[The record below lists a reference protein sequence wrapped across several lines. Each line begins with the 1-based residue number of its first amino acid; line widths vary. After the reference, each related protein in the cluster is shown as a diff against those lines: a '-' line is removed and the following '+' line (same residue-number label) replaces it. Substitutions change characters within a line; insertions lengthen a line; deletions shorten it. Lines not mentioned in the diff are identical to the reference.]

1 MKLAQLA
8 VNKAVAFSM
17 FFLIIVGFGI
27 FSFTQLRTDLLPDI
41 KFPIIV
47 VLTQYKGVAP
57 EDMETLISRP
67 IEETVGRV
75 ANVKRVS
82 SRSSM
87 GNSAVII
94 EFDWG
99 IDMDMA
105 EFNVRKNLD
114 FVRGYLPED
123 ADEPLTFTFDPSLQP
138 ILILGLTSGK
148 LTQTSLRSVSEER
161 IEPRLERIEGVAA
174 ANTIGGAKRQIL
186 IEVNPHA
193 LQAKGLSISEV
204 TQAIRLENV
213 RFPGGFV
220 TQQEQEYTIRTLG
233 LYQSVDQIRNTVV
246 AYKSGTPVYLR
257 DVADVRDWFEETR
270 GIVRTNRKPAIMMFV
285 QKQSDANAVQTI
297 NRVTRAISGIEKSV
311 GEGVRIEK
319 LFDQS
324 DFINKSISN
333 LTTTAGLAF
342 LLTGLV
348 LLFFTHNIR
357 SSLIVSFA
365 IPFSVIST
373 FGVMNLGN
381 LTLNII
387 SLAGL
392 ALAIGLL
399 VDNSIV
405 VLENIYRLREDGAE
419 RRVAAI
425 EGSSQVTR
433 AITGSTLTTL
443 AVFVPILFVPGIAGV
458 MFNDM
463 VITICFSLVVSLFV
477 ALTLIPLLSSRYLR
491 MTAASVDLLKS
502 RQEAAAEAGKSMTIS
517 DRIAGFLTIITNT
530 HERSLR
536 WAIRHK
542 KFTLAVV
549 AISFFGALGLLTDIG
564 TEFIPQTDQ
573 SYIRLEVEMAM
584 GTALDVTEQVI
595 DRVEREV
602 MEAVPEIR
610 TMTAIIGNPGTIA
623 ASFQGTGSN
632 FTEFHIGLV
641 PLSERKRSQS
651 QITDAM
657 RARLEK
663 IAGIKYRF
671 RQGGMEIGEGDV
683 QVKIFGYNLNT
694 LRMLADQVEQQV
706 KTIRGVVDV
715 KSAIQGGQPEYLID
729 IDRNRTAQL
738 GLKTAVVSDVVY
750 NSIQGAI
757 ASRYLD
763 QGEEHEILVRL
774 PAAYRARTDILENLL
789 IRTPLGTQIPLKAVA
804 EVRED
809 TSPFTITR
817 ENQQRMASVALSVSG
832 RDLGGVIFDVSKKLA
847 AYSFP
852 PETRHEVAGVAED
865 MRESFM
871 YLGIA
876 ILIAFIVVYMV
887 MAGIFESL
895 VQPFVIIF
903 TVPLAV
909 IGVAGA
915 LYLTGTI
922 ISVTALIGMIML
934 IGIVVNNG
942 IIMVDFMNQ
951 LRAEGM
957 HMEEAVVA
965 AAKIRLRPVLMTA
978 LTTVLAMLPLALGL
992 GEGGETW
999 SPMAR
1004 SVMGGLLVS
1013 TALAVIVIPILY
1025 MIIVSFTE
1033 RLKKRLMK
1041 READA
1046 PAAGASHPAEGLQE

>member
-27 FSFTQLRTDLLPDI
+27 FSFTQLRTALLPDI
-41 KFPIIV
+41 KFPIVV

-67 IEETVGRV
+67 IEEAVGRV

-87 GNSAVII
+87 GNSAVMI

-105 EFNVRKNLD
+105 EFNIRKNLD
-114 FVRGYLPED
+114 FVRGYLPDD

-138 ILILGLTSGK
+138 ILILGLTSEK
-148 LTQTSLRSVSEER
+148 LGPTALRRLSEER
-161 IEPRLERIEGVAA
+161 IEPRLERIDGVAT

-186 IEVNPHA
+186 IDVNPHA
-193 LQAKGLSISEV
+193 LQAKGLSISDV
-204 TQAIRLENV
+204 TQAVRLENV

-220 TQQEQEYTIRTLG
+220 TQQDQEYTIRTLG
-233 LYQSVDQIRNTVV
+233 LYQSVEQIRNTVIT
-246 AYKSGTPVYLR
+246 YKSGAPIYLHH
-257 DVADVRDWFEETR
+257 VAEVRDWFEETR
-270 GIVRTNRKPAIMMFV
+270 GIVRTDRKPAIMMFV
-285 QKQSDANAVQTI
+285 QKQSDANTVQTV
-297 NRVTRAISGIEKSV
+297 NRVTRAMPAVEKAV
-311 GEGVRIEK
+311 GEDVHLKK

-333 LTTTAGLAF
+333 LSTTAGLAF
-342 LLTGLV
+342 LLTGVV

-405 VLENIYRLREDGAE
+405 VLENIYRLREGGAE
-419 RRVAAI
+419 RRAAAI
-425 EGSSQVTR
+425 DGSSQVTR

-458 MFNDM
+458 MFKDM
-463 VITICFSLVVSLFV
+463 VITICFSLMVSLFV

-502 RQEAAAEAGKSMTIS
+502 KQDAAAVKKSTALS
-517 DRIAGFLTIITNT
+517 DRIAGLLTTITNT

-536 WAIRHK
+536 WAVRHK
-542 KFTLAVV
+542 KFTLAGV
-549 AISFFGALGLLTDIG
+549 ALLLFASLGLLSTIG

-573 SYIRLEVEMAM
+573 SYIRLEVEMAR

-595 DRVEREV
+595 DRVEREIT
-602 MEAVPEIR
+602 EAVPEIK

-623 ASFQGTGSN
+623 GSFQGIGSN
-632 FTEFHIGLV
+632 FTEFHIGLI
-641 PLSERKRSQS
+641 PIRERKRSQS
-651 QITDAM
+651 KITDAM
-657 RARLEK
+657 RTRLDK
-663 IAGIKYRF
+663 IAGIEYRF
-671 RQGGMEIGEGDV
+671 RQGGMELGEGDV
-683 QVKIFGYNLNT
+683 QVKIFGYDLNT
-694 LRMLADQVEQQV
+694 LRNLAGQVEQQV
-706 KTIRGVVDV
+706 KAIRGVVDV
-715 KSAIQGGQPEYLID
+715 KSAIQGGQPEYLIA
-729 IDRNRTAQL
+729 IDRQRTAQL

-774 PAAYRARTDILENLL
+774 PALYRARTDILENLL
-789 IRTPLGTQIPLKAVA
+789 IRTPTGAQIHLKAVA
-804 EVRED
+804 TIKQD

-832 RDLGGVIFDVSKKLA
+832 RDLGGVITDVTQKLA
-847 AYSFP
+847 GFPFP
-852 PETRHEVAGVAED
+852 PDTRHEVAGAAED

-871 YLGIA
+871 YLGLA

-903 TVPLAV
+903 TVPLAI
-909 IGVAGA
+909 IGVAWA

-922 ISVTALIGMIML
+922 ISVTALIGMVML

-951 LRAEGM
+951 LREEGM
-957 HMEEAVVA
+957 AMEEAVIA

-999 SPMAR
+999 APMAR
-1004 SVMGGLLVS
+1004 SVMGGLFAS

-1025 MIIVSFTE
+1025 MFIVSFTE
-1033 RLKKRLMK
+1033 RLKKRWQK

-1046 PAAGASHPAEGLQE
+1046 PAAVGGGPAELR